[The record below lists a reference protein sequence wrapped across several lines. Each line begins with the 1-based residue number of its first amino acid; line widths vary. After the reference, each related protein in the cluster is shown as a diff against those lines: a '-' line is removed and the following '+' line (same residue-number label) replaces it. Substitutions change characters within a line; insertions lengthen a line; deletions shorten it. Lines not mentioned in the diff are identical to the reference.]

1 MATIMPVPMPG
12 WRRALTSGIG
22 LVAATIVASNVLRIV
37 STIVLTRVLSPADF
51 GVAGLTAVIIGILA
65 MMSDFGFGVYIVQ
78 HPKGD
83 DARVLDSI
91 WTVRLL
97 RAVALTFL
105 LFACAAPLAWLLG
118 KAEMRAVIAV
128 ISLQFLIEGCSSL
141 APFSAVREQR
151 IGRLSL
157 LDILTAVSQTLLGI
171 ALAVLL
177 RNYWG
182 IILAGLLGTGLRS
195 ILSYTMFD
203 NSARRFNFDLGSALA
218 LWRFGRTIAGAHTIQ
233 VLLSNADKLVL
244 SRVFPFDLFGLYALA
259 SNLAAAPSA
268 FTSIYPNRILLP
280 AYAQAYR
287 AGGGA
292 LAAVY
297 YRDRR
302 RIMLLYMLAT
312 GGFIAM
318 APSVV
323 ALLYDPGYA
332 GTATYL
338 RLLMLAPALALNNY
352 AAREAL
358 IVADRVRT
366 LLFAN
371 FVRLGWLLVAGTG
384 GFMAFGPIGLVGAV
398 GLVEVPVMLYC
409 WYELARIGVFRI
421 AEEAL
426 LLGTLAAGFLLGL
439 VGNLVYFA
447 AWS

>member
-1 MATIMPVPMPG
+1 MATTMPMPH

-22 LVAATIVASNVLRIV
+22 LVTATIVASNVLRIL

-51 GVAGLTAVIIGILA
+51 GVAGLAAVIIGILA

-78 HPKGD
+78 HPQGD
-83 DARVLDSI
+83 DSRILDSI

-97 RAVALTFL
+97 RAAALTVV
-105 LFACAAPLAWLLG
+105 LFVCAAPLAWPLG
-118 KAEMRAVIAV
+118 KPEMQAVIAV

-157 LDILTAVSQTLLGI
+157 LDIITAVSQTLLGI
-171 ALAVLL
+171 AFAMLL
-177 RNYWG
+177 RNYWA
-182 IILAGLLGTGLRS
+182 IILAGLLGTALRS
-195 ILSYTMFD
+195 ALSYRMFEH
-203 NSARRFNFDLGSALA
+203 SSRRFNLDRASALA

-233 VLLSNADKLVL
+233 VLLSNADKIVL
-244 SRVFPFDLFGLYALA
+244 SHIFSLNLFGLYTLA
-259 SNLAAAPSA
+259 SNLAGGPSA

-280 AYAQAYR
+280 AYARAWR
-287 AGGGA
+287 AGADA

-302 RIMLLYMLAT
+302 RIMLLYMVAV

-323 ALLYDPGYA
+323 ALLYDPRYSA
-332 GTATYL
+332 TADYL

-371 FVRLGWLLVAGTG
+371 FVRLGWLAVAGTA
-384 GFMAFGPIGLVGAV
+384 GFLAFGPIGLVAAV

-409 WYELARIGVFRI
+409 WYELARIEVFRI

-426 LLGTLAAGFLLGL
+426 LLGALATGWLLGL
-439 VGNLVYFA
+439 AGNLAYFA
-447 AWS
+447 VWG